1 MNFVRKKDK
10 QNQMMVADL
19 LPHMS
24 VENIQMT
31 LKLKINTKGNNITGC
46 SLVPDGRMLFS
57 CCNSNTVSFINTEGV
72 ELFQIGKDKI
82 GTCTY
87 DTAYIKDN
95 NTVAVSSGGGGNI
108 YIAILDIDSKEAMTT
123 IYMDTNIYGMA
134 LRGRTKY

>member
-10 QNQMMVADL
+10 QTQMMVADL

-31 LKLKINTKGNNITGC
+31 LKLKINTKGNNITLC
-46 SLVPDGRMLFS
+46 SLLPDGRMIFS

-72 ELFQIGKDKI
+72 ELFQIGKDNI

-87 DTAYIKDN
+87 DTVYIKEN

-108 YIAILDIDSKEAMTT
+108 YI
-123 IYMDTNIYGMA
+123 
-134 LRGRTKY
+134 